1 MTRLVCCHHLTSL
14 LATYEISINIHGL
27 EIYVFWVNYRAIEAG
42 TEVTL
47 DEFINDL
54 ILNAKV
60 RAGVRGLYGELITLI
75 KGLFKDSDI
84 VTASDSQL
92 IWQLGQMGYIKAE
105 LVQELVDLLPIMQ
118 NAEKV
123 EDETIYSNL
132 VRIMED
138 VEECYVSITVL
149 KGQGMGD
156 KRPYK

>member
-1 MTRLVCCHHLTSL
+1 M
-14 LATYEISINIHGL
+14 
-27 EIYVFWVNYRAIEAG
+27 FWVNYRAIEAG

-60 RAGVRGLYGELITLI
+60 RAGVRGLYEELITVI

-138 VEECYVSITVL
+138 VEECYISITVL
-149 KGQGMGD
+149 KGQSMGD
-156 KRPYK
+156 K

>member
-1 MTRLVCCHHLTSL
+1 MT
-14 LATYEISINIHGL
+14 TYEISINIHGV

-60 RAGVRGLYGELITLI
+60 RAGVRGLYGEFITLI
-75 KGLFKDSDI
+75 KGLFKDSNI

-138 VEECYVSITVL
+138 VEECYVSIIVL

>member
-27 EIYVFWVNYRAIEAG
+27 EIYVFWLNYRAIEAG
-42 TEVTL
+42 TEVPL

-60 RAGVRGLYGELITLI
+60 RAGVRGLYEELITVI
-75 KGLFKDSDI
+75 KGLFKDSNI

-123 EDETIYSNL
+123 KNETIYSNL

-138 VEECYVSITVL
+138 VEGCYVSITVL
-149 KGQGMGD
+149 KGKGMGD